1 MDDCSP
7 PGTFVSTAEEEVHR
21 SDGQVCKVE
30 GTVRECPV
38 IAKPG
43 RLPIAPEGR
52 EVTAGPTGLPDAR
65 QARFTATGAL

>member
-1 MDDCSP
+1 M
-7 PGTFVSTAEEEVHR
+7 HR

-30 GTVRECPV
+30 GTIRESPV

-52 EVTAGPTGLPDAR
+52 EVTAGSTGLPDAR
-65 QARFTATGAL
+65 PARFTATGTL